1 MEPEEL
7 EQIVNAISKG
17 FEKLNSA
24 TPSSKK
30 EFSEFDVN
38 LRSTSKK
45 LQDLA
50 TVINNA
56 DIKTAKGSEERSE
69 AEKLFVRTLKGKLD
83 DIARSSGTVKD
94 KLEKLEDTLKEVD
107 GVTEEYKDKVRDS
120 LREQIKYT
128 EATRIQ
134 TEKTRIQT
142 DTTEK
147 YNIALNNFGKSL
159 APMANLVGG
168 IIRSYQSGSN
178 QIGMAGSLLS
188 TEVGFAG
195 DAAKMA
201 GAGLTSVGAAASLSS
216 SKLTRFSGGLA
227 TVSGLGLDLFGKGL
241 SAVATKAL
249 PILTSEAEKVLNAF
263 QRISSTGAVFGNG
276 ILGMQSAAKDAGLT
290 LDQLSN
296 VLKENKS
303 DITDAGVGIVEGTKK
318 IGETFKAD
326 AKSGGL
332 LRETLDRL
340 GYSVE
345 EQASLISTTM
355 GIIGRSGK
363 SIKDVI
369 PADLARTTMEYANS
383 LRVIAAV
390 SGKDA
395 KSIQEKTRQ
404 QMNSIQLQTEIARR
418 RAGGDKDV
426 EARFNQILT
435 TASAGGDTLVDATRQ
450 LLGPDSALMGN
461 TAKIFAQ
468 LGPIGQDYINSTLRL
483 KNDTTLTSEE
493 RDKALAKSLERFQD
507 QMNKNPEI
515 LGKFARAAEAAVS
528 GFNTSPDANLVMN
541 GLSNLR
547 EGLSSFKPGSFDD
560 AKKNIDQQKEA
571 AKKQAEQNK
580 KDMDEAA
587 RTGKKYVKTL
597 VDPNDVTAGLLG
609 VRDAAQELATSIQEK
624 FLTTNVLPEFAKA
637 LTTATQNVQKLIDD
651 YGNGVGKT
659 ASAVAGILGTIT
671 QYLGPIAEAVVIIG
685 GAASGYKELKD
696 LFKGTKPPGPRA
708 PDPGDFKPGTGQS
721 GPGGGKPPGGGGFKV
736 DLNDLKNNKG
746 GATSGGFKVD
756 LRSPS
761 STTPELKIPKSTVK
775 TGGIKGSLLSMA
787 EKAGPM
793 VESIMGGKLM
803 AGVSGI
809 TSAINGDLKG
819 VLDSA
824 KTLLSGNKNL
834 GASVTGAADAA
845 GAKAAASTTES
856 IGAKIIGKGAI
867 EAAAA
872 TGAKMASKAIPGLGA
887 ITAAL
892 IEYEQSGSI
901 GRSAFAG
908 VGTLGGQIVGG
919 ALGAG
924 VGEIPGAIA
933 GDIAGKGLY
942 DLLFG
947 SSNPVEEKKNEVT
960 TPATSTNTAFT
971 NATFTNATFTNATF
985 TNVIFPENKNS
996 AGATLPRIFDQ
1007 APIFEPQI
1015 QNPNMSKEEVRI
1027 IDVANKMN
1035 DISNIHSSMNL
1046 QNVAPNN
1053 PKLTNISD
1061 QLMSTYQ
1068 SQFQTQNDAD
1078 TLLRKTDNITPV
1090 TNIQSSEKET
1100 TTQILLTL
1108 TREIGKMANAL
1119 EEMLDYSRATANNT
1133 KNTYQAV
1140 S

>member
-1 MEPEEL
+1 MAMEPEEL

-56 DIKTAKGSEERSE
+56 DIKTAKGIEERSE

-94 KLEKLEDTLKEVD
+94 KLKKLEDTLKEVD
-107 GVTEEYKDKVRDS
+107 GATEEYKDKVRDS

-168 IIRSYQSGSN
+168 IVKSYQAGGS
-178 QIGMAGSLLS
+178 QIGMAGSLLATEIGIVGS
-188 TEVGFAG
+188 TASS
-195 DAAKMA
+195 A
-201 GAGLTSVGAAASLSS
+201 GAGLMGVGAAASLSS
-216 SKLTRFSGGLA
+216 SKLTRFAGGLA
-227 TVSGLGLDLFGKGL
+227 TVGGLGLDLFGKGL

-263 QRISSTGAVFGNG
+263 QSISSTGAVFGNG

-296 VLKENKS
+296 VLKESKG

-345 EQASLISTTM
+345 EQASLIATTM

-383 LRVIAAV
+383 LRVIAGA

-395 KSIQEKTRQ
+395 KEIQEKTRQ
-404 QMNSIQLQTEIARR
+404 RMNTLGLQSEMSKR
-418 RAGGDKDV
+418 RAAGDTGVEDRFQDVLNASQRGGSLITDV
-426 EARFNQILT
+426 ATQIL
-435 TASAGGDTLVDATRQ
+435 GPLRQ
-450 LLGPDSALMGN
+450 VTGN
-461 TAKIFAQ
+461 TALVFQNFGAAGKDFIKTIEQIRDDQTIKPEDRRKLINEAVEK
-468 LGPIGQDYINSTLRL
+468 LGGADLQ
-483 KNDTTLTSEE
+483 
-493 RDKALAKSLERFQD
+493 KSID
-507 QMNKNPEI
+507 
-515 LGKFARAAEAAVS
+515 KFAAAQSVAGAGGQIDPRVAIIIEKL
-528 GFNTSPDANLVMN
+528 TE
-541 GLSNLR
+541 SNIALK
-547 EGLSSFKPGSFDD
+547 SAQPGSFV
-560 AKKNIDQQKEA
+560 AANKQIDINNDKARE
-571 AKKQAEQNK
+571 QAEKNK
-580 KDMDEAA
+580 KDMEEAE

-624 FLTTNVLPEFAKA
+624 FLTTNVLPEFASA
-637 LTTATQNVQKLIDD
+637 LRTATQNVQKLIDD

-659 ASAVAGILGTIT
+659 AGAVAGILGTIT

-685 GAASGYKELKD
+685 GAASGYKALKD
-696 LFKGTKPPGPRA
+696 LFKGTKPPGFGA
-708 PDPGDFKPGTGQS
+708 PGPGDFKPGTGQS
-721 GPGGGKPPGGGGFKV
+721 GSGGGKPPGGGGFKV

-761 STTPELKIPKSTVK
+761 STTPELKIPESTVK

-834 GASVTGAADAA
+834 GASVSGAADAA

-947 SSNPVEEKKNEVT
+947 SSKPVEEKKNEVT

-1068 SQFQTQNDAD
+1068 PQFQTQNDAD